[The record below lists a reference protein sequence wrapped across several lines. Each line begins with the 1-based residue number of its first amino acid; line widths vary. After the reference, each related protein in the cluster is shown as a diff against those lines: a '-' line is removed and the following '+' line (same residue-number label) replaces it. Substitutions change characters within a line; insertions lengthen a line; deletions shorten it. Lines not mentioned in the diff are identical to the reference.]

1 MQFFA
6 EKRNRIF
13 AAIGCSVLLLSV
25 IYLAV
30 NVIRWRSF
38 TPPRNNLHELD
49 FRVECVS

>member
-38 TPPRNNLHELD
+38 TPPK
-49 FRVECVS
+49 